1 MERIEPIGADRTV
14 QPVGLPPLTPLE
26 REQERQ
32 RREKERERRR
42 RQEGA
47 NPPAERPEDGR
58 GGIDVRV

>member
-1 MERIEPIGADRTV
+1 MERIEPVRSDRSVTRV
-14 QPVGLPPLTPLE
+14 ELTRLTPLE

-47 NPPAERPEDGR
+47 IPPAERPEDGR
-58 GGIDVRV
+58 TGIDVRA